1 MLVGVVL
8 TASDPT
14 RSSAEVIAAILLVVY
29 AAGRTLLPVRWPS
42 SFAGV
47 TSILVEAA
55 FCLTCVDTTGYWNSP
70 FVFTMVTPAV
80 AAGFASGFGFALA
93 VALGCSVCATAPS
106 FSTEAAALQTTT
118 EGTAELVLGALIAGY
133 GRRIFGEAEQRTKT
147 ALTRLSDLTEAND
160 LLQGLNALAQRLPA
174 SLDLGE
180 TVQETVEQVRALMHP
195 DAIALFL
202 WDASLNCWTVA
213 RAEGVRLPSSMADD
227 VIPVPIRIAGMTRSP
242 DEVARLV
249 DLTMDGPGMT
259 PSGLTGIYAAL
270 VARQSLVGVLAMESR
285 SRSGLGQRDLALT
298 SGIAE
303 QAALAIDNAQ
313 WFSRL
318 RTVGAEEERSRIARD
333 LHDRVAQTLAY
344 LAFELDR
351 IVDLSA
357 QKVVTAELEGLRHD
371 VRRLVG
377 EVRDTLYDLRTDVTE
392 SKSLVETL
400 GAFLDR
406 VGSRSD
412 LAVTFHHS
420 ETHRLALPLERELW
434 RIAQEAVT
442 NVEHHA
448 RASTLG
454 LTWRVTQRW
463 ATLEIADDGVGF
475 PSGTAGRMDSYGLL
489 GMRERA
495 DAIGAT
501 LEVDTAPGAGTTIRC
516 RVEVQ

>member
-1 MLVGVVL
+1 VL
-8 TASDPT
+8 TASDRT
-14 RSSAEVIAAILLVVY
+14 RSSAEVIAAVVLVVY
-29 AAGRTLLPVRWPS
+29 AALRTLVPVKWPT
-42 SFAGV
+42 SFTGV
-47 TSILVEAA
+47 ASVLAEALLCLV
-55 FCLTCVDTTGYWNSP
+55 CVDATGYWNSP
-70 FVFTMVTPAV
+70 FVFTMVTAPV

-93 VALGCSVCATAPS
+93 VAIGCSVSATAPS
-106 FSTEAAALQTTT
+106 FSTQSAALQTTT
-118 EGTAELVLGALIAGY
+118 EGTAEVVLGALIAGY

-174 SLDLGE
+174 SLDLRE
-180 TVQETVEQVRALMHP
+180 TVQETVDQVRALMRP

-202 WDASLNCWTVA
+202 WDASLNQWTVA
-213 RAEGVRLPSSMADD
+213 RAEGVRLPPSIRDEA
-227 VIPVPIRIAGMTRSP
+227 VPVPVRVAGTTTAP
-242 DEVARLV
+242 DRLARLV
-249 DLTMDGPGMT
+249 DLTVDGPGMT
-259 PSGLTGIYAAL
+259 PAGAVGIYASL
-270 VARQSLVGVLAMESR
+270 IARQSLVGVLAMESR
-285 SRSGLGQRDLALT
+285 SRSGLGPRDLALT
-298 SGIAE
+298 AGIAE

-357 QKVVTAELEGLRHD
+357 CRTVTVELEGLRHD
-371 VRRLVG
+371 VRRVVG
-377 EVRDTLYDLRTDVTE
+377 EIRDTLYDLRTDVTE
-392 SKSLVETL
+392 SKSLVETVE
-400 GAFLDR
+400 AFLDR
-406 VGSRSD
+406 VGSRSGLD
-412 LAVTFHHS
+412 VTFHHS
-420 ETHRLALPLERELW
+420 ESRRLALPLERELW

-448 RASTLG
+448 RAHTLG
-454 LTWRVTQRW
+454 VTWRVSPRW

-475 PSGTAGRMDSYGLL
+475 PGGAAGRMDSYGLL

-501 LEVDTAPGAGTTIRC
+501 LEIDTAPGNGTTIRC